1 MKKAS
6 VLLAVAL
13 FVLVAGCDGGGGPTS
28 ASTPQSFPAQFAL
41 FATLNGLA
49 SAVGGCGDPN
59 DLDWCVVDIT
69 LREVSGKTG
78 GSINFLRV
86 TGSRVKEFGT
96 AAFIN
101 KFGTNRVEA
110 GSQLQFTV
118 IVKNMGRPKQVL
130 VQITDDTGKQHNLQ
144 TRVE

>member
-13 FVLVAGCDGGGGPTS
+13 FVLVAGCDGGGPTS
-28 ASTPQSFPAQFAL
+28 ASTPQSFPAQFEL
-41 FATLNGLA
+41 FASVNMVA
-49 SAVGGCGDPN
+49 SMWCGDP
-59 DLDWCVVDIT
+59 DGDVCAIDIT

-130 VQITDDTGKQHNLQ
+130 VQITDDTGKQHNVQ
-144 TRVE
+144 TRVG